1 MRPARTHRPRMP
13 TVGKRSQGVRQG
25 QRTPLQPVSPD
36 GASFIV
42 VAAIKSKVATIV
54 GIIGGVGADVM
65 LDSGSSVSLIQQEV
79 LERAKGVTKTKA
91 KPLQLV
97 TAAGNPLP
105 ILDHVRVAVKLGE
118 LEIMHNFVLVEN
130 LVSPVILG
138 VDFLH
143 ENRLVLDFTT
153 TPVCVHHSNTS
164 STQEN
169 AADAEVLAV
178 YDAAQKMHSKAC
190 AVPNTQSGGTDMID
204 ECAIPEF
211 QKPMSIELPEC
222 PNSEYLGVVHEYH
235 TLFQTA
241 PGKTDVAHH
250 FIPTTGSP
258 IKVPPRRI
266 PAQFREQ
273 VEKQIDAMLQQGIIE
288 ESSSPWMAPAVY
300 VLKKSGDLRLCI
312 DYRELNKRTKKDA
325 YPLPLP
331 DEVQDRLAGSTVFS
345 TLDLQSGYWQLPVS
359 PEDREK
365 TAFCPGPGMGLFQFC
380 RMPFGL
386 TGAPSSFQRVMDK
399 VLRGLPFVTIYL
411 DDILIHS
418 KNAESHKKH
427 LRAVFDSRKLA

>member
-1 MRPARTHRPRMP
+1 
-13 TVGKRSQGVRQG
+13 
-25 QRTPLQPVSPD
+25 
-36 GASFIV
+36 
-42 VAAIKSKVATIV
+42 
-54 GIIGGVGADVM
+54 
-65 LDSGSSVSLIQQEV
+65 
-79 LERAKGVTKTKA
+79 
-91 KPLQLV
+91 
-97 TAAGNPLP
+97 
-105 ILDHVRVAVKLGE
+105 VKLGE
-118 LEIMHNFVLVEN
+118 LEMMHNFVVVEN

-190 AVPNTQSGGTDMID
+190 AVPNTQSGGTDVID

-241 PGKTDVAHH
+241 PGKTDVAYH

-266 PAQFREQ
+266 PAQF
-273 VEKQIDAMLQQGIIE
+273 
-288 ESSSPWMAPAVY
+288 
-300 VLKKSGDLRLCI
+300 
-312 DYRELNKRTKKDA
+312 
-325 YPLPLP
+325 
-331 DEVQDRLAGSTVFS
+331 
-345 TLDLQSGYWQLPVS
+345 
-359 PEDREK
+359 
-365 TAFCPGPGMGLFQFC
+365 
-380 RMPFGL
+380 
-386 TGAPSSFQRVMDK
+386 
-399 VLRGLPFVTIYL
+399 
-411 DDILIHS
+411 
-418 KNAESHKKH
+418 
-427 LRAVFDSRKLA
+427 

>member
-1 MRPARTHRPRMP
+1 
-13 TVGKRSQGVRQG
+13 
-25 QRTPLQPVSPD
+25 
-36 GASFIV
+36 
-42 VAAIKSKVATIV
+42 
-54 GIIGGVGADVM
+54 
-65 LDSGSSVSLIQQEV
+65 
-79 LERAKGVTKTKA
+79 
-91 KPLQLV
+91 
-97 TAAGNPLP
+97 
-105 ILDHVRVAVKLGE
+105 
-118 LEIMHNFVLVEN
+118 
-130 LVSPVILG
+130 
-138 VDFLH
+138 
-143 ENRLVLDFTT
+143 
-153 TPVCVHHSNTS
+153 
-164 STQEN
+164 
-169 AADAEVLAV
+169 
-178 YDAAQKMHSKAC
+178 MHSKAC
-190 AVPNTQSGGTDMID
+190 AVPNTQSDGTDVID

-222 PNSEYLGVVHEYH
+222 PSSEYLGVVHKYH

-273 VEKQIDAMLQQGIIE
+273 VEKQIDTMLQQGIIE

-300 VLKKSGDLRLCI
+300 VLKKSGDLRLCV

-331 DEVQDRLAGSTVFS
+331 DEVQDCLAGSTVFS

-399 VLRGLPFVTIYL
+399 ALRGLPFVTIYL
-411 DDILIHS
+411 DACDHTLH
-418 KNAESHKKH
+418 
-427 LRAVFDSRKLA
+427 